1 MILSTF
7 SRSVWISVY
16 IRTGIFSN
24 GKLTPYFESQLR
36 RLDIFVANDSRMI
49 PRRMLH

>member
-24 GKLTPYFESQLR
+24 GKLTPYFERQLR
-36 RLDIFVANDSRMI
+36 RLDIFVANDSRMV